1 LFGGHREPNET
12 FLACVVREV
21 HEEIGYFV
29 PPERFEHITS
39 YTNADADGGT
49 VSGEMFVGRDI
60 PQDRLVITEGSLW
73 VVDAGELQSI
83 EERLAPSTLVAVKA
97 FQKRR

>member
-1 LFGGHREPNET
+1 MFGGHREPNET
-12 FLACVVREV
+12 FLECVVREV

-29 PPERFEHITS
+29 PPERFEHLTS

-49 VSGEMFVGRDI
+49 VSGEMFIARDI
-60 PQDRLVITEGSLW
+60 PRERLVITEGSLLA
-73 VVDAGELQSI
+73 VDVGELRSL